1 MDQTLNVLIEGY
13 DESKLEEVSYQEN
26 WDKDWESVYR
36 SRQTGTIM
44 QADVLGIEENQY
56 GTKTIP
62 CAVVY
67 VGHVKGIIPMEMMN
81 VTDYQELRKQ
91 TGQKVAFKVIGI
103 DKENKIFIGSRNA
116 AIEHMANATW
126 KKIKEGLLQEGSTI
140 LGVVRNVER
149 KELHI
154 DIGGV
159 IATMD
164 VTEYDYGWIDSLPAV
179 VSVGDH
185 IRCKILSI
193 DMEEKKVTLSRKA
206 LLPNPWL
213 TLSER
218 ISVGGE
224 YVGRVTGVVN
234 QGYYINL
241 MPGVDSFAR
250 HMMRTTLKRGDQV
263 LVRLIAID
271 TEEEKI
277 TARVVRKI

>member
-13 DESKLEEVSYQEN
+13 DETKVEEINHHEN
-26 WDKDWESVYR
+26 YDKDWESVYR

-44 QADVLGIEENQY
+44 QADVLGIEENSY
-56 GTKTIP
+56 GNKTIP
-62 CAVVY
+62 CAIVY
-67 VGHVKGIIPMEMMN
+67 VGNVKGIIPMEFMN
-81 VTDYQELRKQ
+81 VKNYQEFRKY

-126 KKIKEGLLQEGSTI
+126 KKIKEGFIQEGSTI
-140 LGVVRNVER
+140 LGVVRNIER

-159 IATMD
+159 LATMD
-164 VTEYDYGWIDSLPAV
+164 ITEYDYGWIDNLSAV

-193 DMEEKKVTLSRKA
+193 DMEEKKITLSRKA

-213 TLSER
+213 SISER
-218 ISVGGE
+218 FTVGGE
-224 YVGRVTGVVN
+224 YVGKVTGVVN
-234 QGYYINL
+234 QGYYVNL

-250 HMMRTTLKRGDQV
+250 HMMRTTLKRGDKV
-263 LVRLIAID
+263 LVRIID
-271 TEEEKI
+271 INTEEEKI
-277 TARVVRKI
+277 TARIVRKI